1 MKCKAVRCI
10 YYNAGNG
17 YTVASYVTE
26 ETLPKE
32 VSSQKNGR
40 YGMFMAIGNELPTED
55 GLEVELNGTWKDG
68 KFGMQYKVSS
78 FQIVLP
84 TSTEGIK
91 AYLASDLIK
100 GIGPV
105 LAERIVDRYQE
116 NTFEVLEKNPEKLLE
131 IKGITRKK
139 LSEILEGYRGS
150 ETLRQL
156 MVTLSPFGVTP
167 RKVAQIQE
175 HFGNAAPLIIQNTPF
190 RLCEIP
196 GFGFLTVDPI
206 AVKAKNFKPDEPMRI
221 KAAILH
227 IMSEAEDEGHLYLTC
242 EEILKRAALLLNHKK
257 ETGLV
262 PERAIRDA
270 GNEMIRKDGTLVC
283 SDGGFY
289 LKNSFRAE
297 LGAAASLVKLILR
310 GGTQSYQVDSIIS
323 SIQKKEKILLNV
335 RQKEGIL
342 RAFQYPVSIITGGP
356 GRGKTTD
363 ISFIIEVEKILHKN
377 AEILLCAPNW
387 SCQTKDE

>member
-91 AYLASDLIK
+91 AYLASDIIK

-227 IMSEAEDEGHLYLTC
+227 IMSEAEGEGHLYLTC
-242 EEILKRAALLLNHKK
+242 EEILKRTALLLNHKK

-262 PERAIRDA
+262 P
-270 GNEMIRKDGTLVC
+270 
-283 SDGGFY
+283 
-289 LKNSFRAE
+289 
-297 LGAAASLVKLILR
+297 
-310 GGTQSYQVDSIIS
+310 
-323 SIQKKEKILLNV
+323 
-335 RQKEGIL
+335 
-342 RAFQYPVSIITGGP
+342 
-356 GRGKTTD
+356 
-363 ISFIIEVEKILHKN
+363 
-377 AEILLCAPNW
+377 
-387 SCQTKDE
+387 

>member
-78 FQIVLP
+78 FQIALP

-167 RKVAQIQE
+167 RKVAQI
-175 HFGNAAPLIIQNTPF
+175 
-190 RLCEIP
+190 
-196 GFGFLTVDPI
+196 DP
-206 AVKAKNFKPDEPMRI
+206 KN
-221 KAAILH
+221 H
-227 IMSEAEDEGHLYLTC
+227 
-242 EEILKRAALLLNHKK
+242 
-257 ETGLV
+257 
-262 PERAIRDA
+262 ER
-270 GNEMIRKDGTLVC
+270 E
-283 SDGGFY
+283 
-289 LKNSFRAE
+289 
-297 LGAAASLVKLILR
+297 
-310 GGTQSYQVDSIIS
+310 
-323 SIQKKEKILLNV
+323 
-335 RQKEGIL
+335 
-342 RAFQYPVSIITGGP
+342 
-356 GRGKTTD
+356 
-363 ISFIIEVEKILHKN
+363 
-377 AEILLCAPNW
+377 
-387 SCQTKDE
+387 